1 MIFAAKGLPELILLR
16 LYNDSVTVEFA
27 TVDVDSSI
35 LFPLGEL
42 TRIAVAII
50 FWAPDFIVFLSEAK

>member
-1 MIFAAKGLPELILLR
+1 MPELILLR

-42 TRIAVAII
+42 TRIAVAIM